1 MRLFELFDNP
11 LDYKLMNTRTN
22 PSRGEKDYEYGFRVG
37 NFWYKVY
44 ISLYPMLNLIDDEDV
59 HGKAIKDKL
68 PPEFIER
75 AEMYQTVMSVDFGQ
89 FEYGEKKRMFP
100 GIGGTSRGP
109 IPVGV
114 GDERSGREGTGNE
127 LQVFATVAAIA
138 QEMYNEQKRY
148 IGAIEYGAKDDD
160 PNRKRLYD
168 TMMRKFGISG
178 TRVEF
183 DAPSGSKDIQNRIVI
198 VLK

>member
-11 LDYKLMNTRTN
+11 LSYKLMQTQTN
-22 PSRGEKDYEYGFRVG
+22 AGAGEKDYTYGFRVED
-37 NFWYKVY
+37 FWYKVY
-44 ISLYPMLNLIDDEDV
+44 ISFYPMMHLIDDEDV
-59 HGKAIKDKL
+59 HGKSLEDKL
-68 PPEFIER
+68 PPEFIKR
-75 AEMYQTVMSVDFGQ
+75 AEMYQLIMSIDFGQ
-89 FEYGEKKRMFP
+89 FDYGEKKRRYP
-100 GIGGTSRGP
+100 GIGGTSRDP
-109 IPVGV
+109 LPVGV

-138 QEMYNEQKRY
+138 QEMYNEHKQY
-148 IGAIEYGAKDDD
+148 IGAIEYGAKEDD

-183 DAPSGSKDIQNRIVI
+183 DAPTGVKDIQNRVVI
-198 VLK
+198 VL